1 MGGSPMTTIGDLAS
15 IARSKNAGPF
25 RITFDIF
32 FSGEEDYRRA
42 ARSTV
47 TEPDFVAGIFS
58 IPEEDIMGIYEIDR
72 VQAIKITI
80 KRPIASGHPEDK
92 DVYGAQQ
99 HTPLL
104 SCEI

>member
-1 MGGSPMTTIGDLAS
+1 MGGPPMTTIGDLAS
-15 IARSKNAGPF
+15 IVRSKNAGPF

-32 FSGEEDYRRA
+32 FTSDKDYRRA
-42 ARSTV
+42 ARSNV
-47 TEPDFVAGIFS
+47 TDPDFVAEIFS
-58 IPEEDIMGIYEIDR
+58 IPEEDVVGIYEIDR

-80 KRPIASGHPEDK
+80 ERPITSGHPEDK